1 MNKLYRFFNIQ
12 ASDEFLLRKKKT
24 ALVFVNF
31 VILAL
36 LLVFIIARVIQGV
49 PLMPAMYFVL
59 SGLLV
64 FSGAVL
70 FLLKYK
76 GLKIAGPIF
85 STGLVLLIAAATSL
99 LSKSDNVLD
108 DYMESLYFLLALLVL
123 SILFA
128 DRRYLLINAGIALLA
143 GLMLLFTNN
152 PQDEY
157 HIFLMQRGTINYVIA
172 LIISASA
179 LFYLSKISEG
189 AEMALRESIQAKREN
204 MELTELVGLITESSQ
219 LQDEL
224 SEQINKSSKELSDIA
239 SEQASNVEEIS
250 ATIEQLSGVV
260 EQTTENT
267 QKAQKFVGEMT
278 TFVKNGEQ
286 SIEISKE
293 MYKNILDKMTV
304 IEDIAF
310 QTNLLSLNASI
321 QASKAGEKGRGF
333 SAVAD
338 EVRNLAERS
347 KASAKDIHG
356 FVQRSKIVNK
366 NTEKNMQTISKGV
379 QVVQNAVKEL
389 ALSAK
394 EQESGFEQINRSVMR
409 VNDAAQKNA
418 SLSNTLNI
426 GAVDLSKNSKKQLD
440 QLSHFRAE

>member
-1 MNKLYRFFNIQ
+1 MNKLFRFFNIQ

-36 LLVFIIARVIQGV
+36 LLVFIIGRVIQGV
-49 PLMPAMYFVL
+49 PVMPAMYFVL

-64 FSGAVL
+64 FSGVVL

-99 LSKSDNVLD
+99 LSKSDDVLD

-278 TFVKNGEQ
+278 TFVKKGEQ

-394 EQESGFEQINRSVMR
+394 EQESGFEQINRSVMK

>member
-1 MNKLYRFFNIQ
+1 MNKIYSFFNIQ
-12 ASDEFLLRKKKT
+12 ASDEFLLKKKKT

-36 LLVFIIARVIQGV
+36 LMVFIIGRVIQGV
-49 PLMPAMYFVL
+49 PMMPAMYYVL
-59 SGLLV
+59 AGLVV
-64 FSGAVL
+64 FSLAVL

-76 GLKIAGPIF
+76 GLKVAGPLF
-85 STGLVLLIAAATSL
+85 STGLVLLIATATSL

-108 DYMESLYFLLALLVL
+108 DYMESLYFLLAFLIL

-128 DRRYLLINAGIALLA
+128 DRRFLLINGAIALTA
-143 GLMLLFTNN
+143 GLMLFFTNS
-152 PQDEY
+152 PEEEY
-157 HIFLMQRGTINYVIA
+157 HVFLMQRATINYGIA
-172 LIISASA
+172 LVVSVSA

-189 AEMALRESIQAKREN
+189 AEEALRDTLKARRAN
-204 MELTELVGLITESSQ
+204 AELMELVGIIADSSH
-219 LQDEL
+219 LQGEL
-224 SEQINKSSKELSDIA
+224 SEEINRSSKELSNIA
-239 SEQASNVEEIS
+239 SMQASNVEEIS
-250 ATIEQLSGVV
+250 ATIEELSGAI

-267 QKAQKFVGEMT
+267 QKAQKFVEDMT
-278 TFVKNGEQ
+278 VFVKKGEQ
-286 SIEISKE
+286 SVEISKE
-293 MYKNILDKMTV
+293 MYKNILEKMKV

-321 QASKAGEKGRGF
+321 QAAKAGEKGRGF

-347 KASAKDIHG
+347 KASAKDIHQ

-394 EQESGFEQINRSVMR
+394 EQENGFEQINRSVMQ

-418 SLSNTLNI
+418 SLSNTLSI
-426 GAVDLSKNSKKQLD
+426 GADDLSRNSKKQLTHLKNF
-440 QLSHFRAE
+440 QAK

>member
-1 MNKLYRFFNIQ
+1 
-12 ASDEFLLRKKKT
+12 
-24 ALVFVNF
+24 
-31 VILAL
+31 
-36 LLVFIIARVIQGV
+36 
-49 PLMPAMYFVL
+49 
-59 SGLLV
+59 
-64 FSGAVL
+64 
-70 FLLKYK
+70 
-76 GLKIAGPIF
+76 
-85 STGLVLLIAAATSL
+85 
-99 LSKSDNVLD
+99 
-108 DYMESLYFLLALLVL
+108 
-123 SILFA
+123 
-128 DRRYLLINAGIALLA
+128 
-143 GLMLLFTNN
+143 
-152 PQDEY
+152 
-157 HIFLMQRGTINYVIA
+157 
-172 LIISASA
+172 
-179 LFYLSKISEG
+179 
-189 AEMALRESIQAKREN
+189 MALRESLQAKREN
-204 MELTELVGLITESSQ
+204 LELTELVGLITESSQ

-224 SEQINKSSKELSDIA
+224 SEQINKSSKELSNIA
-239 SEQASNVEEIS
+239 SDQASNVEEIS

-260 EQTTENT
+260 GQATENT
-267 QKAQKFVGEMT
+267 QKAQKFVEDMNS
-278 TFVKNGEQ
+278 FVKKGEQ
-286 SIEISKE
+286 SAEISKE

-347 KASAKDIHG
+347 KASAKDIHR

-394 EQESGFEQINRSVMR
+394 EQEQGFEQINRSVMK